1 MAGAST
7 EQAVTSVNK
16 PLDAVACEAEGS
28 TMASGRA
35 ATMAMAGEPAPFPF
49 MKLPPEL
56 RVMVYN
62 YHFFQPVEHATSLCL
77 ATVHPSDL
85 AECKPGGPICRFASV
100 NNRVHMGNL
109 WVTSKEIYHEAMP
122 IFFSTH
128 YFQFASLETLGHFLS
143 TIPHYHRQH
152 ITKLRFDY
160 LKTSKTKS
168 FDIQQT
174 LRLLS
179 ECPNLVELAIGFS
192 ADNLFRSDRHIGP
205 KTLLQVRGIES
216 VEIIFIGLNT
226 HVVDLPERFATRF
239 SERISVL
246 KEPYSPAE
254 TKRREARGISKETVS
269 RTCFDGSEKETRA
282 ARNGK
287 SSQPTDK
294 AVGITVLDSTRFG
307 SAGS

>member
-16 PLDAVACEAEGS
+16 PLDPVAYEAEGP
-28 TMASGRA
+28 TMASGSVT
-35 ATMAMAGEPAPFPF
+35 TMAMAGEPAPFPF

-62 YHFFQPVEHATSLCL
+62 YHFFQPIEHLSRLCW
-77 ATVHPSDL
+77 ATVEPGDV
-85 AECKPGGPICRFASV
+85 AKCKPGGPICRLASV

-128 YFQFASLETLGHFLS
+128 YFQFASLETLGHFLT
-143 TIPHYHRQH
+143 TIPYYHRQY
-152 ITKLRFDY
+152 ITKLRFNY

-174 LRLLS
+174 FRLLS
-179 ECPNLVELAIGFS
+179 ECPNLVELVVGVS
-192 ADNLFRSDRHIGP
+192 CDNLFRSDRNIGP
-205 KTLLQVRGIES
+205 KTLLQVRGMET
-216 VEIIFIGLNT
+216 VEMRFIDIPGLYI
-226 HVVDLPERFATRF
+226 PEHLATRF
-239 SERISVL
+239 SERISIL

-254 TKRREARGISKETVS
+254 TKRREAKGISKETVP

-282 ARNGK
+282 ARYEK
-287 SSQPTDK
+287 RKQLKEISRSS
-294 AVGITVLDSTRFG
+294 
-307 SAGS
+307 